1 MVKRQILFL
10 TFIISLFM
18 SLSLP
23 SKADFKL
30 DTLFGYYSLTA
41 ETNTASGQLSALG
54 LYNFYVRKSFVPN
67 FDFGIGYT
75 LQMSK
80 SFYGDVSY
88 GPDLG
93 FYYFP
98 VSNATPLYAK
108 NATTQFQLNETY
120 KPYTGMNFHQRNYQ
134 SAKSSYAGFSIIVG
148 CEIDIGYKFSINTQL
163 RYLNLSGPQSSKA
176 KDLNF
181 LGGLTF
187 WF

>member
-1 MVKRQILFL
+1 MIRQILLL
-10 TFIISLFM
+10 TFIISF
-18 SLSLP
+18 SLQ

-41 ETNTASGQLSALG
+41 ETNSGSGKLAALG
-54 LYNFYVRKSFVPN
+54 LYNFYVRKSFVPR

-80 SFYGDVSY
+80 SFFGDVSY

-98 VSNATPLYAK
+98 VSNATPLYA
-108 NATTQFQLNETY
+108 NNSNTQFYLNESY
-120 KPYTGMNFHQRNYQ
+120 KPYVGINFHQRNYQ
-134 SAKSSYAGFSIIVG
+134 SAKSSYAGFSIIAG
-148 CEIDIGYKFSINTQL
+148 CEFDIGYKFSLNSQI
-163 RYLNLSGPQSSKA
+163 RYLDLSGPQNSKA

>member
-1 MVKRQILFL
+1 MS
-10 TFIISLFM
+10 ISFQ
-18 SLSLP
+18 SR
-23 SKADFKL
+23 ADFKL
-30 DTLFGYYSLTA
+30 DTLFGYYSLNA
-41 ETNTASGQLSALG
+41 ETNTGSGKLAALG
-54 LYNFYVRKSFVPN
+54 VYNFYVRKSFVPQ

-98 VSNATPLYAK
+98 ISNATPLFANYS
-108 NATTQFQLNETY
+108 TTRFQLNEAY
-120 KPYTGMNFHQRNYQ
+120 KPYVGFNFHQRNYQ
-134 SAKSSYAGFSIIVG
+134 SAKSSYAGFSLVAG
-148 CEIDIGYKFSINTQL
+148 CEFDIGLTFSLNSQI
-163 RYLNLSGPQSSKA
+163 RYLNLNGPQDSKIQ
-176 KDLNF
+176 DFNL